1 MHFELIT
8 AQATAAAAA
17 GSAGIANT
25 GDSLTVKNGKGK
37 IHTIASWSSRQVA
50 GFSQIIV
57 PSAHDTTRNYRAGVA
72 AAAGAL
78 TAPLDMQ
85 MKFDAQEVMAL
96 TLGEN
101 AVAGDIA
108 LDSYLIYYENFP
120 GISMRTITPQQ
131 AEQRAVKVTTIESA
145 IASVVTGQYSEEAI
159 TTDSDLLHANTD
171 YAVLG
176 MSSRTA
182 AHALT
187 LRAPD
192 FGNVR
197 VGVPGNLRP
206 EITNQWFML
215 LSRIHGL
222 PLVPVINTGNKA
234 QTQVGF
240 CADENAAATLV
251 TVYLM
256 ELR

>member
-1 MHFELIT
+1 MHYEIVT
-8 AQATAAAAA
+8 AQATQPNTGAA
-17 GSAGIANT
+17 GAANT

-37 IHTIASWSSRQVA
+37 IHTLAMWGTRQVA

-57 PSAHDTTRNYRAGVA
+57 PSGHDTTRNYRAGVA
-72 AAAGAL
+72 AAAGQL

-85 MKFDAQEVMAL
+85 MNLEAQEVIAS
-96 TLGEN
+96 TIAGSN
-101 AVAGDIA
+101 TAGDIE
-108 LDSYLIYYENFP
+108 LDSFLIYYENFP
-120 GISMRTITPQQ
+120 GISMRSMRMEEVERRVDKYTTVEASI
-131 AEQRAVKVTTIESA
+131 AAVA
-145 IASVVTGQYSEEAI
+145 TGQYSEEAI
-159 TTDSDLLHANTD
+159 TSDSDLLKANRD
-171 YAVLG
+171 YAVIG

-206 EITNQWFML
+206 EVTNQFFGM
-215 LSRIHGL
+215 LSRIHSL
-222 PLVPVINTGNKA
+222 PLVPVFNTGNKA
-234 QTQVGF
+234 QVNVGF

-251 TVYLM
+251 TLYLA
-256 ELR
+256 LLK